1 MRSGEVVPRDAVVVS
16 PRLAARAGILSA
28 LGLETTELPLGLGEH
43 VESDAMGLTAVPGVW
58 VAGNVTIMTNSSGRI
73 VLGLSGTEDAS
84 DRERKADDEW

>member
-58 VAGNVTIMTNSSGRI
+58 VAGNVTDPTAH
-73 VLGLSGTEDAS
+73 VLAS
-84 DRERKADDEW
+84 ASAGVMAGAAITPI